1 MGTGTDFGQCQVSL
15 SPPVPA
21 VRCRVAGFP
30 LCTRREGAFS
40 RRTGQLRCTL
50 VLLRG
55 DHERYATIRLVCST
69 SQNIVMREI
78 QASDAK
84 ARLPQLLDD
93 VERGET
99 LIITRHGRVIAR
111 IVPEV
116 NRRQEEVDKAL
127 ASIRELR
134 NRAAKITLEEIL
146 SAREEGRKY

>member
-1 MGTGTDFGQCQVSL
+1 
-15 SPPVPA
+15 
-21 VRCRVAGFP
+21 
-30 LCTRREGAFS
+30 
-40 RRTGQLRCTL
+40 
-50 VLLRG
+50 
-55 DHERYATIRLVCST
+55 
-69 SQNIVMREI
+69 MREI